1 MHRIVHHVH
10 QEWMDSSRVCF
21 RCLHWT
27 SRWPWLAYLTILA
40 AAVQVAW
47 AIHAISKTGFVR
59 KNILK
64 SSQDQ
69 VSKFNWRW
77 SAIPRRYVKNYQNI
91 SKCTQMLAAGHGKNV
106 VTSPWHLRFVPS
118 SESQPG
124 SWDRR
129 ISRSKSPCRRLNQR
143 QHASLAGYQKCIRYD
158 DTTTK
163 LNCDMNTA
171 SSTSSKNIIKI
182 SKDIKGMLHKDRK
195 NMQLSVT
202 MSIDVSIF
210 CSICWCWPWSEQLP
224 ILKIY
229 STLSLFGARVD
240 RRANRIGTYR
250 HQDFS
255 STRTQQSG
263 IFHFVSHMFTSFQ
276 IFQVL
281 FPIGGWEKDSGR
293 KSISQQGFSAGG
305 FR

>member
-1 MHRIVHHVH
+1 
-10 QEWMDSSRVCF
+10 
-21 RCLHWT
+21 
-27 SRWPWLAYLTILA
+27 
-40 AAVQVAW
+40 
-47 AIHAISKTGFVR
+47 
-59 KNILK
+59 
-64 SSQDQ
+64 
-69 VSKFNWRW
+69 
-77 SAIPRRYVKNYQNI
+77 
-91 SKCTQMLAAGHGKNV
+91 MLAAGHGKNV

-129 ISRSKSPCRRLNQR
+129 ISRSKSPCRRLNQQ
-143 QHASLAGYQKCIRYD
+143 QHASLAGYH

-163 LNCDMNTA
+163 LNCDTNTA
-171 SSTSSKNIIKI
+171 SSTSSKNINKI

-195 NMQLSVT
+195 NMQLSAT

-229 STLSLFGARVD
+229 STLPLFAARVD

-255 STRTQQSG
+255 STRTQRSE
-263 IFHFVSHMFTSFQ
+263 IFYF
-276 IFQVL
+276 
-281 FPIGGWEKDSGR
+281 
-293 KSISQQGFSAGG
+293 ISQYACIISNISSSLSNPRMRKIQVANPSASKASQQAASDRQEYWVLWPAVGYPTVHVPS
-305 FR
+305 RSAPSRYVWNVLKCYNTAMNHTRSCKYRYNRPTQSS